1 MVDIYSLALC
11 KVHGIGPAVAKR
23 LLELYPTAEELFRE
37 PPAALAVLFRGKEKT
52 IEDIVKRP
60 MLKRC
65 EEELDFMVRNNIRAY
80 FIKDEDY
87 PHRLRQI
94 DDAPVCLFVK
104 GEGDLNGERMVA
116 IVGSRNASEYG
127 RWATAE
133 IVARLRELRVQTV
146 SGLAYGIDSMA
157 HIASLNCGVPTFGV
171 LGHGLDRV
179 YPSQNR
185 SLAQSMLLQG
195 GLVSEFFSNTA
206 AAGYNF
212 PCRNRIIAA
221 LCDLC
226 IVVEAGAK
234 SGSMITPRLAREYDR
249 EVLAVPGRIG
259 DVYSEG
265 CNSLIAG
272 NIAASLSDFSM
283 IARLMNWGE
292 AQPGKHKS
300 ANADGRTTDATA
312 ESKPRQMQIP
322 LSEPEPK
329 KELPQMDETE
339 KKLFDFLRQNK
350 KANIDDLI
358 LRCSLDFSAASIA
371 LMTLE
376 LKGCI
381 AALPGKC
388 YECLI

>member
-1 MVDIYSLALC
+1 MVDVYSLALC

-37 PPAALAVLFRGKEKT
+37 TPAALSILFRGKEKT

-65 EEELDFMVRNNIRAY
+65 QEELDFIARNSIRAY

-87 PHRLRQI
+87 PYRLRQI
-94 DDAPVCLFVK
+94 DDAPTCLFVK

-127 RWATAE
+127 KWATAE
-133 IVARLRELRVQTV
+133 IVRRLGEKKVQTV
-146 SGLAYGIDSMA
+146 SGLAYGIDSTA
-157 HIASLNCGVPTFGV
+157 HICSLNCSVPTFGV

-179 YPSQNR
+179 YPSQNYA
-185 SLAQSMLLQG
+185 LAQSMMMQG

-212 PCRNRIIAA
+212 PRRNRIIAA

-234 SGSMITPRLAREYDR
+234 SGSMITPRLAREYNR

-283 IARLMNWGE
+283 IARLMNWDE
-292 AQPGKHKS
+292 AQNGKHKR
-300 ANADGRTTDATA
+300 ANADGRTTDATT

-322 LSEPEPK
+322 LSESEPK
-329 KELPQMDETE
+329 KELPQMDEAE
-339 KKLFDFLRQNK
+339 KKIFDFLRQNR

-358 LRCSLDFSAASIA
+358 SRCSLDFSSASVA

-381 AALPGKC
+381 AALPGKS